1 MPVTR
6 PGEDMRVLVLLAHP
20 KPDSFNAALLKEFVG
35 GLVEAGHE
43 PDVADLY
50 GEDFRP
56 ALGAEDL
63 ACMGAE
69 APDPAVRS
77 YQERILAAQG
87 LAFVF
92 PVWWFGPPAMLK
104 GFVDR
109 VFQENFAFRFK
120 EGGLVEG
127 LLHHRRAL
135 VLNTTGASALM
146 YRTFGFGDPLR
157 KSFCDWTLR
166 FCGIKEVE
174 QILFHEVVNTD
185 DATRAAYLLEARWLG
200 REFFSA

>member
-1 MPVTR
+1 MTG
-6 PGEDMRVLVLLAHP
+6 PGEGMRVLVLLAHP
-20 KPDSFNAALLKEFVG
+20 KPESFNAAILKAFVG

-50 GEDFRP
+50 KEDFRP
-56 ALGAEDL
+56 ALSSEDL
-63 ACMGAE
+63 TFMGRE
-69 APDPAVRS
+69 APDPAVRA
-77 YQERILAAQG
+77 YQARILAAQG
-87 LAFVF
+87 LAFLF

-127 LLHHRRAL
+127 LLRHRRAL
-135 VLNTTGASALM
+135 VLNTTGASALL
-146 YRTFGFGDPLR
+146 YRTFGFGKPLQQ
-157 KSFCDWTLR
+157 SFCDWTLR

-174 QILFHEVVNTD
+174 QVLFHEVVNTD
-185 DATRAAYLLEARWLG
+185 DAARAKYLVEARRLG
-200 REFFSA
+200 REFFSN